1 MTTFQKI
8 IKYGAI
14 GFAIYL
20 CIMIISMILFGITAI
35 FGITTGIGF
44 LENKQSSER
53 VSKWEQEY
61 TDITNLDIDL
71 TRGKLTIKK
80 GNTLKVEASNV
91 SEQFKCDARGN
102 QLKIE
107 DQEVYTIFNNS
118 DIVPEITIYL
128 PETVAWQ
135 DIIIK
140 TKINET
146 NIEYLKAEKVKLEM
160 GVGKYQI
167 DHLIAKYAKIEAG
180 AGEANILNS
189 ELGELKLD
197 GGIGK
202 LVLTSKIT
210 ERADIDCGVGKM
222 ELNLLGS
229 PNDYRVKGST
239 GLGNFE
245 IDGKKIRENET
256 IGNGDVTVKVDAG
269 VGETSIYF
277 QKVINKK

>member
-1 MTTFQKI
+1 
-8 IKYGAI
+8 
-14 GFAIYL
+14 
-20 CIMIISMILFGITAI
+20 
-35 FGITTGIGF
+35 
-44 LENKQSSER
+44 
-53 VSKWEQEY
+53 
-61 TDITNLDIDL
+61 
-71 TRGKLTIKK
+71 
-80 GNTLKVEASNV
+80 
-91 SEQFKCDARGN
+91 
-102 QLKIE
+102 
-107 DQEVYTIFNNS
+107 
-118 DIVPEITIYL
+118 
-128 PETVAWQ
+128 
-135 DIIIK
+135 
-140 TKINET
+140 
-146 NIEYLKAEKVKLEM
+146 M

-229 PNDYRVKGST
+229 PNDYRVTGST